1 MLVVHPAYWKR
12 GHGSTLVKWGLEISK
27 IDGVAMGV
35 IGPDMG
41 VNLYK
46 SLGFKPLIDL
56 VYEGNDLMPEGLKM
70 GVLKFEV

>member
-1 MLVVHPAYWKR
+1 
-12 GHGSTLVKWGLEISK
+12 
-27 IDGVAMGV
+27 MGV

-56 VYEGNDLMPEGLKM
+56 VYKGTDIVPGGLRM
-70 GVLKFEV
+70 GVLRFEV